1 MTVIKL
7 WLVLPLYTAAIDN
20 VHQNSSGINLPK
32 NASQDVCV
40 NKKRIF
46 PAAAGSDQ
54 KTKKK
59 ITVDATAYYTSCAII
74 ILFMAVIFGC
84 RSFRI

>member
-7 WLVLPLYTAAIDN
+7 WLVLPFHTAAIDN

-54 KTKKK
+54 KKKK